1 VASLTGEIQQVP
13 SAVSAIKVGGVR
25 AYARVR
31 AGEDVEL
38 AARAVTVERFDVLA
52 RTGDDLDVHVSCS
65 SGTYIRALARDLGEL
80 LGCGGHLTAL
90 RRTRVGPF
98 TADAA
103 HTLEQ
108 LEQELT
114 LLPLGGAVA
123 AMFARREVDAEAAAA
138 IRHGRPLPPTG
149 IPEPVGVFDGDGQ
162 VLALVQDSGSEADA
176 VAKPLVVLH
185 PAS

>member
-38 AARAVTVERFDVLA
+38 AARTVTVARFDVLT
-52 RTGDDLDVHVSCS
+52 RRGDDGDVLDVHVACS

-80 LGCGGHLTAL
+80 LGCGAHLTAL

-98 TADAA
+98 TLQAA
-103 HTLEQ
+103 RTLE
-108 LEQELT
+108 ELGEEFR
-114 LLPLGGAVA
+114 LIALGEAVG
-123 AMFARREVDAEAAAA
+123 AMFARREVDAEAATAV
-138 IRHGRPLPPTG
+138 RYGRPLPATG
-149 IPEPVGVFDGDGQ
+149 VSEPVGVFDTGGQ
-162 VLALVQDSGSEADA
+162 VLALVQDCGEW
-176 VAKPLVVLH
+176 AKPLVVLH
-185 PAS
+185 PAT